1 MFILAHLIAGLII
14 GKIFGNYAIALIGAL
29 SMDLDHLVAYT
40 QNKIILSPKKLW
52 QAVTSPEDPYGNK
65 RNFLHSFFAWLPISA
80 IAIAVNFGAGLV
92 FSLAYLSH
100 LLLDMI
106 DSSDFHPFY
115 PIKLSIRGPIVYL
128 SKYEI
133 MFTTLM
139 FFIFFII

>member
-14 GKIFGNYAIALIGAL
+14 GKLFGNYTIALIGAL
-29 SMDLDHLVAYT
+29 SMDLDHLSVYIKHT
-40 QNKIILSPKKLW
+40 IILNPKKLW
-52 QAVTSPEDPYGNK
+52 RALISPEDQYGNQ

-80 IAIAVNFGAGLV
+80 IAIAINFGAGLA
-92 FSLAYLSH
+92 FSMAYLSH

-106 DSSDFHPFY
+106 DGSDFHPFY
-115 PIKLSIRGPIVYL
+115 PIKLSIRGPIGYL
-128 SKYEI
+128 SKYEL